1 MTDSPARPQF
11 ARSFRSSRTIL
22 ALILRDIASSNGRTA
37 LGYLWVLAE
46 PVAGILLLT
55 LIFSLFFVAPP
66 LGTNF
71 PLFYASGLLP
81 FMMYMQ
87 ISQRIAGSVR
97 ASKPLLAYP
106 GVTFLD
112 AIMAKFLLESATE
125 ALVFALVIVG
135 IVIWFG
141 LNPYFDIP
149 ALLAGLGL
157 AALLA
162 LGVGT
167 LNCLLLSL
175 YPLWERFWAIL
186 NRPLMIVSGAFF
198 LFDTVPQPYRDWLWW
213 NPIIHVVG
221 MVRAGLYPTYDTSYV
236 SVLYVLAFC
245 AVTFTAGL
253 FFLRRYWREIVFD
266 V

>member
-1 MTDSPARPQF
+1 MTDRPARPQF

-22 ALILRDIASSNGRTA
+22 ALILRDIATSNGRSA
-37 LGYLWVLAE
+37 LGYLWALLE
-46 PVAGILLLT
+46 PVAGIALLT
-55 LIFSLFFVAPP
+55 LVFSLFFRAPP

-81 FMMYMQ
+81 YMMYLS
-87 ISQRIAGSVR
+87 ISGKVASAVR

-112 AIMAKFLLESATE
+112 AIMARFLLETVTE
-125 ALVFALVIVG
+125 VLVFAILVTG
-135 IVIWFG
+135 IVLGFG
-141 LNPYFDIP
+141 LNPYFDVP
-149 ALLAGLGL
+149 MVLAGLGL

-175 YPLWERFWAIL
+175 YPLWERVWAIL

-198 LFDTVPQPYRDWLWW
+198 LFETVPQPWRDWLWW
-213 NPIIHVVG
+213 NPLIHVVG
-221 MVRAGLYPTYDTSYV
+221 TVRSGLYPTYDTSYV
-236 SVLYVLAFC
+236 SVLYVLAVV